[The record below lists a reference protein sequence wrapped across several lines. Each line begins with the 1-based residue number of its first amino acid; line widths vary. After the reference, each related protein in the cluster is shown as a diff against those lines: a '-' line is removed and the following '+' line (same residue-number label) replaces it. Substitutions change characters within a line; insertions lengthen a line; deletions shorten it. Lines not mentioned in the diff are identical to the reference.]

1 VSYVYP
7 ELRADRPLVHSPP
20 LVRVP
25 SLEQPSSAATF
36 TSIKSAPMLTTS
48 PPPPLSRSRTP
59 DPDRTSG
66 VRLSRIVTAPAHDSS
81 LADFAAPSPLVDVDV
96 VVRRDNGRSRANKL
110 AKMGFTTPETKIL
123 STGAATPPGHGHGH
137 RFGLRS
143 IVQTLKG
150 KS

>member
-1 VSYVYP
+1 
-7 ELRADRPLVHSPP
+7 
-20 LVRVP
+20 
-25 SLEQPSSAATF
+25 
-36 TSIKSAPMLTTS
+36 MLTTS

-59 DPDRTSG
+59 DPDHTYG
-66 VRLSRIVTAPAHDSS
+66 VRLSRIVTAPPQDSS

-143 IVQTLKG
+143 LVQTLKG
-150 KS
+150 K